1 MMNSYDLHCKICE
14 LMNTVKTD
22 ARPCIVTVTRAAY
35 GKPSMVVIEWQGSP
49 PWNQIVLNLSG
60 STYFPILVGCKVLRP
75 TENTS
80 LKYWR
85 VRKLVMQFLEDGD
98 YLGSGLSHPVHN
110 TDEKLLTE
118 LERLKEKTRQLYESS
133 VMLITG
139 QISSELFDGFLKSRL
154 SFDELCQRASELDDA
169 VEM

>member
-1 MMNSYDLHCKICE
+1 MNSYELHNAICE

-22 ARPCIVTVTRAAY
+22 TRPCIVTVTRAAY

-49 PWNQIVLNLSG
+49 PWNQIVLNLS
-60 STYFPILVGCKVLRP
+60 SSAYFPILVGCKVLRL

-80 LKYWR
+80 SKYWR

-118 LERLKEKTRQLYESS
+118 LERLKERTKQLYEVS
-133 VMLITG
+133 VMLKTG
-139 QISSELFDGFLKSRL
+139 QIDLALFGEFLNAQVN
-154 SFDELCQRASELDDA
+154 FDEVCQVANESDSKLEF
-169 VEM
+169 

>member
-1 MMNSYDLHCKICE
+1 MNSYELHNAICE

-80 LKYWR
+80 SKYWR

-118 LERLKEKTRQLYESS
+118 LERLKERTKQLYEVS
-133 VMLITG
+133 VMLKTG
-139 QISSELFDGFLKSRL
+139 QIDLALFDEFLNAQVN
-154 SFDELCQRASELDDA
+154 FDEVCQVANESDSKLEF
-169 VEM
+169 